1 MITLRKFIKNLYK
14 NHAKKIKFLAMFLG
28 IFIASMPLKIA
39 FNCTIVLCLL
49 LIIELIILK

>member
-28 IFIASMPLKIA
+28 IFIASMPLKTA